1 MRLSVHRRPAATP
14 GPLAPP
20 EACGH
25 LLTTSLPQRLLPGGS
40 PPCAGHTVSDPQV
53 TAGAHQERVSVSQ
66 EGELRCRK
74 GVWRGGVEARAL
86 SVADVLGRMQH
97 VEQDA
102 TATPA
107 YSLEVK

>member
-1 MRLSVHRRPAATP
+1 M
-14 GPLAPP
+14 
-20 EACGH
+20 
-25 LLTTSLPQRLLPGGS
+25 Q
-40 PPCAGHTVSDPQV
+40 D
-53 TAGAHQERVSVSQ
+53 
-66 EGELRCRK
+66 